1 MENVLVKFY
10 QIYKTC
16 TEMMIDRGYDREILE
31 NNYLNVNPEEFQK
44 LYRKNRLTILAPRLK
59 SETKSDIGYVIILGN
74 LVKLKKDVLKKIL
87 QSIEKMREIVEI
99 VGKESQINL
108 TLVIDPVNT
117 ATALKLIKNHNVEDA
132 KATGVKIEVFM
143 HNELRVNITKHMD
156 VPRHIILS
164 KEEIEKLKKEL
175 DINNAQ
181 LSRILTTDPVSRYYA
196 AKKGDVF
203 KIIRPSLAAGQTIV
217 YRLVV

>member
-1 MENVLVKFY
+1 MENVLVKFH

-16 TEMMIDRGYDREILE
+16 TEMMIDRGYDHELLE
-31 NNYLNVNPEEFQK
+31 KNYLNIGPEEFQK
-44 LYRKNRLTILAPRLK
+44 LYRKNRLTILAPHSQDK
-59 SETKSDIGYVIILGN
+59 KDIGYVIILGN
-74 LVKLKKDVLKKIL
+74 GVKLKKDVLKKIL
-87 QSIEKMREIVEI
+87 QSIVSMREMVEM
-99 VGKESQINL
+99 VGKESQITL

-117 ATALKLIKNHNVEDA
+117 ATSIKLVKNHNIEDA
-132 KATGVKIEVFM
+132 KTTGVKIEVFM

-164 KEEIEKLKKEL
+164 KEETDHLRKEQ
-175 DINNAQ
+175 DVNNSQ

-196 AKKGDVF
+196 AKKGDIF
-203 KIIRPSLAAGQTIV
+203 KIIRPSLAAGQTII